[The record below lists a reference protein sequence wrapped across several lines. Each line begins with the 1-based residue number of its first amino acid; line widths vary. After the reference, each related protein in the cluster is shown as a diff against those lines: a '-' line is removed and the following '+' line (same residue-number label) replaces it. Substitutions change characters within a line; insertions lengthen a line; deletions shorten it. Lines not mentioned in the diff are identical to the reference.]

1 MSGGKKETNDEKLIS
16 LRRQGQKVWKSKR
29 ERKKGICADFGNV
42 PYPFQGLRPHGDL
55 YGQDTANTCAPG
67 GLLGA
72 LMGCAQFWPQQH
84 KCR

>member
-42 PYPFQGLRPHGDL
+42 PIPFRAFSLMEISMGRTPPIR
-55 YGQDTANTCAPG
+55 A
-67 GLLGA
+67 LLG
-72 LMGCAQFWPQQH
+72 GS
-84 KCR
+84 